1 MINITKTTS
10 QEIYDTLN
18 AIYEVVGQ
26 EIYVLP
32 EEERML
38 RRIHSALR
46 RAMSEV
52 EDYRRDQ
59 CWE

>member
-10 QEIYDTLN
+10 QEIYETLS
-18 AIYEVVGQ
+18 AYAKAVEEDIDF
-26 EIYVLP
+26 LP

-38 RRIHSALR
+38 RRMHSALR